1 MVARSVPVARMT
13 ARIAWATPWNARSAI
28 AEFSAHVV
36 SELKQRGHEVTIL
49 RTETGAALEL
59 DALPFDGTVEKLE
72 TLSASSLWWTYDHIV
87 GNVGDNFAFHGALPR
102 VMDELPILGLFHD
115 GMIAHLADPWARS
128 ASDLSDG
135 GRILADA
142 VYDAAVPD
150 AGPFWLPLAEMADRR
165 PMLEWLAGTAS
176 GAFTHSHYWSARLRK
191 ATPGKV
197 TTHPL
202 TMPDHLMP
210 PPPAWSG
217 RVVIATIGHV
227 NQNKRADQVLAA
239 IASDPVLRSRCEYRL
254 LGHVEESERARLSR
268 LARLLGLD
276 EPLFTGWIE
285 IEELRRQVAE
295 VHVLSCLR
303 HPIFETGSASLILA
317 MRSGRPVLV
326 SNMGVYSDVD
336 DGAVLKCTP
345 GNEAPDIARHLL
357 SLIRTPRR
365 RDEIGQSAV
374 SYVERANSLVSYVD
388 ALEEAMEAA
397 SANAPKV
404 AMLRSFGRSLGAMG
418 VATSD
423 AVCDRVAH
431 GLDGM
436 FAETTAAGTLI
447 EGSSS

>member
-1 MVARSVPVARMT
+1 MT
-13 ARIAWATPWNARSAI
+13 DRIAWATPWNARSAI
-28 AEFSAHVV
+28 AEFSVHVV
-36 SELKQRGHEVTIL
+36 AELKRRGHEVTIL
-49 RTETGAALEL
+49 RTETGASLEL
-59 DALPFDGTVEKLE
+59 DDLPFDGTVEKLE
-72 TLSASSLWWTYDHIV
+72 TMSISSLGWTFDHIV

-115 GMIAHLADPWARS
+115 GLIAHLADPWARS
-128 ASDLSDG
+128 MGDFPDG
-135 GRILADA
+135 SRILAD
-142 VYDAAVPD
+142 VIYDRALPD
-150 AGPFWLPLAEMADRR
+150 AVPFWLPLAEMADRR
-165 PMLEWLAGTAS
+165 PMLEWLAGTVA
-176 GAFTHSHYWSARLRK
+176 GAFTHSDYWSARLRN

-227 NQNKRADQVLAA
+227 NQNKRADQILSA
-239 IASDPVLRSRCEYRL
+239 IASDPVLRSLCEYRL
-254 LGHVEESERARLSR
+254 LGHVEEGERARLSR

-276 EPLFTGWIE
+276 QPLFTGWIE
-285 IEELRRQVAE
+285 IEELRRQVAD

-326 SNMGVYSDVD
+326 SNEGVYGDVD
-336 DGAVLKCTP
+336 DEAVLKCTP

-357 SLIRTPRR
+357 SLMRNPQQQDTIA
-365 RDEIGQSAV
+365 QSAI
-374 SYVERANSLVSYVD
+374 SYVERANSLISYVD
-388 ALEEAMEAA
+388 ALEGAMKAA
-397 SANAPKV
+397 SANAPRIT
-404 AMLRSFGRSLGAMG
+404 MLRSFGRSLGAMG
-418 VATSD
+418 VASSD
-423 AVCDRVAH
+423 AVCDRLAY

-436 FAETTAAGTLI
+436 FAKTAALDILI